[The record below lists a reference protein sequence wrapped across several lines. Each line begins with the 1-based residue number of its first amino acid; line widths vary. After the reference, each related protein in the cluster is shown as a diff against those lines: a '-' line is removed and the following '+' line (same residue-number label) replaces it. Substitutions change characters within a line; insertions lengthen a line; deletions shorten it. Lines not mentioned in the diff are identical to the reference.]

1 MPNNNKTQLQEIEKK
16 IKKNNAISLF
26 KWIFGKIHKEVFVL
40 EIWTKKQKLEL
51 ILPEKIAND
60 PAKKQVYLKKNWI
73 DFTNLRKI
81 SLSSNY
87 YKNLYDFIF
96 KKNLDLDTV
105 IHILKSIGHT
115 YELGMSSIR
124 DIYLNIS
131 DTLKEELS
139 RDLIGTLSQY
149 NFKYK
154 DEIIWK
160 LKTLQNREL
169 EEKWKWYLNIV
180 MELEEK
186 RKMKQ
191 HIKKQ
196 LVMPAISFLLTIGI
210 FVVANMSLFPIFLQS
225 FWQWNKELS
234 EKITWNIIYT
244 SYHFAINN
252 YIALIILW
260 IWLLISIFILKQL
273 YIVRFYF
280 TKILL
285 YVPWLTNVIKYKELL
300 NLSNNLIN
308 KFKYNINNKEFYIN
322 LQQTG
327 SAYYASFYTADAI
340 LDIHTMLKKMIQLKL
355 FPAEEGSFLLSLISN
370 SQWYENI
377 DNIYKLHKEISI
389 KYQEAVDKYL
399 GYIQSVLFTITAL
412 LVFVVVKTLYLSMY
426 DMMWSIK
433 N

>member
-1 MPNNNKTQLQEIEKK
+1 MPDNNKTQLQQIEKK

-26 KWIFGKIHKEVFVL
+26 KWIFGKIYKEVFVL

-60 PAKKQVYLKKNWI
+60 PAKKQVYLKKKWI

-210 FVVANMSLFPIFLQS
+210 FIVANMSLFPIFLQS

-234 EKITWNIIYT
+234 EKITWNIIYIT
-244 SYHFAINN
+244 YHFVVNN

-260 IWLLISIFILKQL
+260 IWLLIAIFILKQL
-273 YIVRFYF
+273 YVVRFYF

-308 KFKYNINNKEFYIN
+308 KFKYNINNKEFYVN
-322 LQQTG
+322 LQQTS

-340 LDIHTMLKKMIQLKL
+340 LDIHTMLKKMVQLKL
-355 FPAEEGSFLLSLISN
+355 FPPEEGSFLLSLISN

-377 DNIYKLHKEISI
+377 DNIYKLHKEISV

-399 GYIQSVLFTITAL
+399 GYIQSVLFVITAL